1 MKHRWHRSVLCKF
14 YAVIFQLP
22 YSPHLN
28 SRASFF
34 SLSKKRKFKRY
45 RARVFRCNS
54 RWIHFFE
61 ERRIIYFSKY
71 PGIFEFRQLWSCF
84 LPRSS
89 TRNTSKTFYAQYE
102 SSLSKSNTN
111 RTEPLVLSDTVINVE
126 NGEFSRFIARFKKRK
141 RNKRGEFTRERRES
155 DASRQDPRHVASIGG
170 GVPFVVRFHGEHRR
184 QRAAASEPSQS
195 TWNREQP
202 RHRVSRCSARAPD
215 GASPPPFKRLP

>member
-1 MKHRWHRSVLCKF
+1 MPL
-14 YAVIFQLP
+14 
-22 YSPHLN
+22 
-28 SRASFF
+28 F
-34 SLSKKRKFKRY
+34 SLSLKKE
-45 RARVFRCNS
+45 NS
-54 RWIHFFE
+54 KGIAQECFVAIRGEYIFSKNQNYIFFE
-61 ERRIIYFSKY
+61 ISFSEY
-71 PGIFEFRQLWSCF
+71 LNFDSCEVASS
-84 LPRSS
+84 SS

-111 RTEPLVLSDTVINVE
+111 RTEPLVLSNTVINIE

-195 TWNREQP
+195 T
-202 RHRVSRCSARAPD
+202 
-215 GASPPPFKRLP
+215 